1 MRRRFAVRISDRS
14 AQAMI
19 EGQDTLTGTF
29 EAMNK
34 RLYDAL
40 PADPECQRL
49 YMKWK
54 REFRAIALTGRRE
67 SQAKMDEVSATY
79 AELKMNLS
87 LEGIEIS
94 VDASS

>member
-14 AQAMI
+14 TKAMI
-19 EGQDTLTGTF
+19 EGQDTLMGTY

-34 RLYDAL
+34 KIYDLL
-40 PADPECQRL
+40 PTDPECQRL

-67 SQAKMDEVSATY
+67 PQAKMDEVSATY